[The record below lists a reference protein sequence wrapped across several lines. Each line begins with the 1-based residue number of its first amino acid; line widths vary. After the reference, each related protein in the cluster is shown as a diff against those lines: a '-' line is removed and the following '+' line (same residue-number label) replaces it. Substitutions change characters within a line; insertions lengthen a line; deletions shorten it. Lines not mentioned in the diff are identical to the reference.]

1 VPAVLRIIVGA
12 SGSPGSLRALRY
24 AQHLAR
30 DYDATLVPVL
40 AWLPPCGDLADRR
53 TPNQELRHLWAQD
66 AHQKLEETLNL
77 AWGTPPTGLPVQ
89 PLIRH
94 GKPGPVLADA
104 ACRPG
109 DLLLVGAGRR
119 GAVARTGGGRV
130 SRYCLAHAPCPVL
143 ALPPTRPR
151 PARLGIPPPRA
162 RPPDQ
167 PGVVGLTGQGHRT
180 RLPDKPTAT
189 RTPKI
194 ERTL

>member
-1 VPAVLRIIVGA
+1 VPTILTIIVGA

-66 AHQKLEETLNL
+66 AHQKLEDTLNL
-77 AWGTPPTGLPVQ
+77 AWGTLPTDLPVQ
-89 PLIRH
+89 PLIRR
-94 GKPGPVLADA
+94 GKPGPLLADA

-119 GAVARTGGGRV
+119 GAVAPTVGGRV

-143 ALPPTRPR
+143 ALPPTPLAHEA
-151 PARLGIPPPRA
+151 PHGGLARAFWRRTLTTDQIPPGKRGA
-162 RPPDQ
+162 
-167 PGVVGLTGQGHRT
+167 
-180 RLPDKPTAT
+180 AA
-189 RTPKI
+189 
-194 ERTL
+194 

>member
-1 VPAVLRIIVGA
+1 VPTVLRIIVGA

-24 AQHLAR
+24 ARHLAR

-53 TPNQELRHLWAQD
+53 TPNQ
-66 AHQKLEETLNL
+66 KLEDTLNL
-77 AWGTPPTGLPVQ
+77 AWGTPPTDLPVQ
-89 PLIRH
+89 PLIRR

-119 GAVARTGGGRV
+119 GAVARTAGGRV

-143 ALPPTRPR
+143 ALPPPPLAYETPHG
-151 PARLGIPPPRA
+151 ALGRA
-162 RPPDQ
+162 FR
-167 PGVVGLTGQGHRT
+167 R
-180 RLPDKPTAT
+180 
-189 RTPKI
+189 
-194 ERTL
+194 RTLTTAQISPGKRRAAA

>member
-1 VPAVLRIIVGA
+1 MPAVLRIIVGA

-66 AHQKLEETLNL
+66 AHQKLEDTLNL

-89 PLIRH
+89 PLIRR

-109 DLLLVGAGRR
+109 DLLLVGAS
-119 GAVARTGGGRV
+119 AKT
-130 SRYCLAHAPCPVL
+130 SSW
-143 ALPPTRPR
+143 
-151 PARLGIPPPRA
+151 
-162 RPPDQ
+162 
-167 PGVVGLTGQGHRT
+167 
-180 RLPDKPTAT
+180 
-189 RTPKI
+189 
-194 ERTL
+194 